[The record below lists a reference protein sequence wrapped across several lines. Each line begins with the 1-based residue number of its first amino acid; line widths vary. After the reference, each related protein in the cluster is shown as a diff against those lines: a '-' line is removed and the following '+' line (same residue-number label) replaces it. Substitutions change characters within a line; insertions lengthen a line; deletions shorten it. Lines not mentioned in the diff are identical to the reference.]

1 VRPRNSLLWQALTVT
16 VGAIV
21 FSQVAVIVLQDKLVH
36 EPRGK
41 RSVNY
46 FVAHLQTIG
55 AALELLDYA
64 KEDEFMRRIA
74 AREGIYISHAE
85 GTAPLP
91 GLRPAPGDGSSKVL
105 RERIRETFGKDSE
118 VYIASGEEN
127 ASKRMLWV
135 MLPLEKE
142 EDYWVGFPQQ
152 RITPA
157 RTLAMSLWIAAGL
170 MVALGASLFLF
181 LRFNRPL
188 QQLTDAA
195 GEIGKGLHPP
205 PLPETGP
212 AEIGSV
218 ARAFNRMN
226 ERLQRTERER
236 ATFLAGVSH
245 DLRTPLGHLGLA
257 VEINRDRLD
266 PETHHEMSS
275 DLEDMSAIVEQF
287 IDFARGGEAD
297 ERLYPVDLSELA
309 NECADRVA
317 RSGAQV
323 RCDLA
328 EMPLLQLRP
337 VAMQRLVGNL
347 LNNAARHAGG
357 EIELRT
363 ALDDRRATLSVLDR
377 GPGIAP
383 SMVDYLK
390 EPFTRKDDSRSG
402 SSGAGLGLAIA
413 DRIARLHGG
422 TLELLPRAGGGLEA
436 RVTLPLD

>member
-1 VRPRNSLLWQALTVT
+1 VRPRNSLLWQALAVMAS
-16 VGAIV
+16 AIV
-21 FSQVAVIVLQDKLVH
+21 FSQVAVIYLQSQLVN
-36 EPRGK
+36 EPRAK
-41 RSVNY
+41 RSVSY
-46 FVAHLQTIG
+46 FIAHLQTIG
-55 AALELLDYA
+55 AALELLEYA
-64 KEDEFMRRIA
+64 KEEEFMRRIA
-74 AREGIYISHAE
+74 SREGIYISHAD
-85 GTAPLP
+85 GVAPPP
-91 GLRPAPGDGSSKVL
+91 GLQPAPDRDSSKAL
-105 RERIRETFGKDSE
+105 RERIRETFGQESE
-118 VYIASGEEN
+118 VYVKSGEEN

-135 MLPLEKE
+135 KLPLEKDE
-142 EDYWVGFPQQ
+142 EYWVGFPQQ

-170 MVALGASLFLF
+170 LVALGASLFLF

-195 GEIGKGLHPP
+195 EEIGKGLYPA
-205 PLPETGP
+205 PLPEKGP

-266 PETHHEMSS
+266 PETRHEISA

-287 IDFARGGEAD
+287 IDFARGESD

-309 NECADRVA
+309 NECVDRVA
-317 RSGAQV
+317 RSGARV
-323 RCDLA
+323 RCDLQ

-337 VAMQRLVGNL
+337 VAIQRLVGNL

-357 EIELRT
+357 EIEVRT
-363 ALDDRRATLSVLDR
+363 ALDAQNATLSVLDR
-377 GPGIAP
+377 GPGIP
-383 SMVDYLK
+383 PEMVEHLK
-390 EPFTRKDDSRSG
+390 QPFTRKDDARSG

-422 TLELLPRAGGGLEA
+422 TLALLPREGGGLEA
-436 RVTLPLD
+436 RITLPVS

>member
-1 VRPRNSLLWQALTVT
+1 VRPRNSLLWQALAVT

-21 FSQVAVIVLQDKLVH
+21 FSQVAVIYVQSKLVN
-36 EPRGK
+36 EPRAQ
-41 RSVNY
+41 RSVDY

-55 AALELLDYA
+55 AALELLEYA
-64 KEDEFMRRIA
+64 KEDEFMRHISS
-74 AREGIYISHAE
+74 REGIHVSHAQ
-85 GTAPLP
+85 GPAPVP
-91 GLRPAPGDGSSKVL
+91 GLRPAPDHDASGIL
-105 RERIRETFGKDSE
+105 RKRLRETFGRESE
-118 VYIASGEEN
+118 VYVMSGEEN

-135 MLPLEKE
+135 MLPLEKDE
-142 EDYWVGFPQQ
+142 EYWVGFPQQ

-170 MVALGASLFLF
+170 LVALGASLFLF

-195 GEIGKGLHPP
+195 EEIGKGRHPP
-205 PLPETGP
+205 ALPETGP

-287 IDFARGGEAD
+287 IDFARGEAD

-363 ALDDRRATLSVLDR
+363 ALDDRHATLSVLDR
-377 GPGIAP
+377 GPGIPP

-413 DRIARLHGG
+413 ERIARLHRG
-422 TLELLPRAGGGLEA
+422 TLSLLPREGGGLEA
-436 RVTLPLD
+436 RLTLPVA